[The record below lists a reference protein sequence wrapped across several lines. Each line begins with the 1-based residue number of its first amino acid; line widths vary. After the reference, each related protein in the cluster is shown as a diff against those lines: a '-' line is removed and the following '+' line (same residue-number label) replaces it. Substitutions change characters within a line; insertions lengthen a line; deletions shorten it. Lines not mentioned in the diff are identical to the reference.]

1 MPKTKEVYRNLQRRP
16 FKPSTIGTI
25 DEAVFRHIDEA
36 FNLFITTAAG
46 REKVP
51 VIWQTAERTF
61 QIKNN
66 LERRDASGKLILP
79 LIAVTRDS
87 IEKDPSFKGKVQAHI
102 FEANNEQGG
111 ALLVSRKI
119 LQRETTKHQAASNL
133 QTSRGDRFFPVAT
146 GKAIYEETYIP
157 VPVYVKVMYTI
168 NLRTEYL
175 SQMNE
180 LMSPFLAKTG
190 QIWAFTIVHEN
201 HRYET
206 FIEQTIA
213 DNKNASNLGQEE
225 RKFEAQVKLK
235 VLGYLTT
242 EGENRSRPAYSR
254 RETNSTLV
262 VRERVVSELPGP
274 DTGVPFSGN
283 GSGNGNGNGNGG
295 DGDGEGENQT
305 RPQPPPIEP
314 IYTIDMDLHD
324 NHFVEEFS
332 TEASQEAIEKF
343 ESAEEEE

>member
-1 MPKTKEVYRNLQRRP
+1 VPKTKEVYRNLQRRP

-133 QTSRGDRFFPVAT
+133 QTSRGDRF
-146 GKAIYEETYIP
+146 E
-157 VPVYVKVMYTI
+157 
-168 NLRTEYL
+168 
-175 SQMNE
+175 
-180 LMSPFLAKTG
+180 
-190 QIWAFTIVHEN
+190 
-201 HRYET
+201 
-206 FIEQTIA
+206 
-213 DNKNASNLGQEE
+213 
-225 RKFEAQVKLK
+225 
-235 VLGYLTT
+235 
-242 EGENRSRPAYSR
+242 
-254 RETNSTLV
+254 
-262 VRERVVSELPGP
+262 
-274 DTGVPFSGN
+274 
-283 GSGNGNGNGNGG
+283 
-295 DGDGEGENQT
+295 
-305 RPQPPPIEP
+305 
-314 IYTIDMDLHD
+314 
-324 NHFVEEFS
+324 
-332 TEASQEAIEKF
+332 
-343 ESAEEEE
+343 

>member
-1 MPKTKEVYRNLQRRP
+1 MAELQERP

-25 DEAVFRHIDEA
+25 DEAVFKHIDEA
-36 FNLFITTAAG
+36 FNLFVRTASG

-66 LERRDASGKLILP
+66 LESRDSAGKLILP
-79 LIAVTRDS
+79 LIAITRDS

-102 FEANNEQGG
+102 FEKNNPEGG

-119 LQRETTKHQAASNL
+119 LQEETTRHKVAKNL
-133 QTSRGDRFFPVAT
+133 RRSQTEANTYDKFKPIVT
-146 GKAIYEETYIP
+146 GKIIYEEIYIP
-157 VPVYVKVMYTI
+157 VPVYVKVMYSI

-175 SQMNE
+175 QQMNE

-206 FIEQTIA
+206 FIEQTIT
-213 DNKNASNLGQEE
+213 DNKNSSNLGQEE
-225 RKFEAQVKLK
+225 RKFEAQIKLK

-242 EGENRSRPAYSR
+242 EGENRSRPHYSR
-254 RETNSTLV
+254 KETTASIVL
-262 VRERVVSELPGP
+262 RERVVTEIP
-274 DTGVPFSGN
+274 DDDTDETTPEKKPPSVK
-283 GSGNGNGNGNGG
+283 
-295 DGDGEGENQT
+295 
-305 RPQPPPIEP
+305 PPIDP
-314 IYTIDMDLHD
+314 ITPIDINSDWDYGFNLD
-324 NHFVEEFS
+324 PKWNPGGTVTVTEFPPDQSEED
-332 TEASQEAIEKF
+332 
-343 ESAEEEE
+343 EE